1 MAARGGAGQGPGV
14 MVGGGGSWLGN
25 GYLSLGFLSKSE
37 EKWVPSWWA
46 RFRVSLKSFV
56 WGMVWGKVLK
66 PSGFK
71 TWLPCASCDPG
82 PVF

>member
-37 EKWVPSWWA
+37 EKWVP
-46 RFRVSLKSFV
+46 RFVGSVQGIPEQLCLGDYLGQSTQAKWV
-56 WGMVWGKVLK
+56 QDLAAMCQL
-66 PSGFK
+66 
-71 TWLPCASCDPG
+71 
-82 PVF
+82 